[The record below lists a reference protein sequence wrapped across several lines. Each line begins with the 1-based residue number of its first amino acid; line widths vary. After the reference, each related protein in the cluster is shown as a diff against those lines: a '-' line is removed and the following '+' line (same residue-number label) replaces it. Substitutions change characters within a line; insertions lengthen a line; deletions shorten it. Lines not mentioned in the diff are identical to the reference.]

1 MSMKTFLFPTLLLSL
16 LCLALAG
23 RATPSTVPAPGA
35 TSLQLL
41 APQVLELD
49 LTSSWAAGT
58 VDVLT
63 NYLAAI
69 TNAASYSLTVNGQAV
84 NCVAVGYERRP
95 CYAVEN
101 FWDLRV
107 RESFYLITATP
118 LSESSSVTV
127 TVNLPGYWQTNLAA
141 QFSPARLN
149 PALHVS
155 AAGYPAGLP
164 KQALIG
170 CLLGT
175 LGEMPVTATNYTV
188 LDTNGSAVYTG
199 PLILRPDSGF
209 AAANYEE
216 VWSAD
221 LTPLTNNGV
230 YQLQVPGMGLSAPFR
245 VGDEFGALLTRT
257 YELGLLNQ
265 RCGMAVGLPY
275 TRFGH
280 DICHD
285 RPAAVP
291 TTNMTAVAAILNYL
305 NGTLSLPAG
314 EVRMTNLATA
324 LYPYINAGPV
334 DTTGGHHDAGDYS
347 KYTPDC
353 ATLANT
359 LLFAVDTFPGV
370 GTLDNL
376 GVPESGDGIPDLLQE
391 AKWEIDY
398 IAKLQDADGGFYS
411 IVYPE
416 NREYEV
422 NCLPQNGDNQ
432 VVYPKTTTATAAAV
446 AILAQAASSPAMKQY
461 YPAATAQYLTQA
473 LNGYAFL
480 TNAYAT
486 YGHAGA
492 SQHMGQSYYGQE
504 DNLAWAY
511 CELYLATTNQYFH
524 NLLLNDFTP
533 GSAADAHWTWQH
545 MDEGYGRAIRSY
557 AFAAQTGR
565 VPAAALN
572 ASWLALCDGE
582 ITNWAATET
591 SYASQSAYG
600 TSFPWESKHMNASG
614 WFFSSGQAF
623 DIATGLLLQNN
634 TNWWAALVSNLAY
647 EAGCNPLNLSY
658 VNGLGGLR
666 YKNIE
671 SQYAENDKHQVAP
684 TGLIIGNIISG
695 FVPVAAYPSL
705 EHLSL
710 PWDSSDITGCPM
722 YDRGGDAPNYLTENT
737 GMDEARALAV
747 SAFLMGQG
755 AFASQPWVPANN
767 LITLTNSGNGMQ
779 CTLQSSIDYSSA
791 APLWESFGNP
801 LGTNATYQHQV
812 LDTGDQWIETEFL
825 LPDGRRLFA
834 TNSFPATAPAVTNWE
849 TVSITTINNPSILNV
864 QSGLIRISRDSAGDS
879 LTVNFSISGAINGKD
894 FAWLT
899 GNNYGQFS
907 GTLTLPPGTNHVDIS
922 IGAEQPPDDFST
934 KNLQLTLIPGN
945 YNISYPGYAVVS
957 IIRTNA
963 TATNTVPY
971 SPGTNTVST
980 NTVACIPGST
990 IPLYSTPPA
999 LTNAP
1004 ALTIPTNVLA
1014 AFITATNIDTWLFND
1029 ATNSRTAQA
1038 LNTNL
1043 PALQLTNLITG
1054 NGYLLSFNATS
1065 IATNVCTLAHNT
1077 NWHGIIFKS
1086 SIYVTAFD
1094 SYSVGNAFI
1103 LSCYQNWYCYLEFYQ
1118 DRWATTPMVRGCYQ
1132 DTVATN
1138 TVLSHYVTPNQ
1149 WHDFAMQLD
1158 AWGYV
1163 IYVDG
1168 SPVADLPSTD
1178 FKYWGAKYPVI
1189 LNLGQIN
1196 GAFHNFQINT
1206 Y

>member
-1 MSMKTFLFPTLLLSL
+1 MKNSNLFSL
-16 LCLALAG
+16 IVCLISLAASG
-23 RATPSTVPAPGA
+23 RATPFTAPAPNS
-35 TSLQLL
+35 TSVQLL
-41 APQVLELD
+41 APQVLQID
-49 LTSSWAAGT
+49 LNSAWTANS
-58 VDVLT
+58 VDELT

-69 TNAASYSLTVNGQAV
+69 TNSSSYQITVAGQPV
-84 NCVAVGYERRP
+84 NCVAVGYQRRP
-95 CYAVEN
+95 YYAVEN
-101 FWDLRV
+101 YWDMRM
-107 RESFYLITATP
+107 RESFYLVTETAIGETNAVA
-118 LSESSSVTV
+118 VTV
-127 TVNLPGYWQTNLAA
+127 DLPGYWQTNLTA
-141 QFSPARLN
+141 QFSPDRLN
-149 PALHVS
+149 PAIHVS
-155 AAGYPAGLP
+155 AAGYPAGWP
-164 KQALIG
+164 KVAMVG
-170 CLLGT
+170 SLLGT
-175 LGEMPVTATNYTV
+175 LGEMTVTATNFNV
-188 LDTNGSAVYTG
+188 LDTNGDTVYSGLLT
-199 PLILRPDSGF
+199 LRPDSGF
-209 AAANYEE
+209 AAANYEN
-216 VWSAD
+216 VWQAN
-221 LTPLTNNGV
+221 LTPLTNGGV
-230 YQLQVPGMGLSAPFR
+230 YQIQMPGMGLSEPFR
-245 VGDEFGALLTRT
+245 IGDEFGALLART

-291 TTNMTAVAAILNYL
+291 TTNMTAVADILNYL
-305 NGTLSLPAG
+305 NGTMTLPAG

-324 LYPYINAGPV
+324 LYPYINPGPV

-376 GVPESGDGIPDLLQE
+376 GIPESGDGIPDLLQE

-398 IAKLQDADGGFYS
+398 VAKLQDADGGFYS
-411 IVYPE
+411 VVYPE

-422 NCLPQNGDNQ
+422 NCLPQDGDNQ

-461 YPAATAQYLTQA
+461 YPAATARYLTLA

-480 TNAYAT
+480 TNAFAT
-486 YGHAGA
+486 YGQAGA
-492 SQHMGQSYYGQE
+492 SQHMGGSYYGQD

-524 NLLLNDFTP
+524 TLLLNSFTP
-533 GSAADAHWTWQH
+533 GSSADAHWTWEH
-545 MDEGYGRAIRSY
+545 MDAGYGRAIRSY
-557 AFAAQTGR
+557 AFAAQIGR

-572 ASWLALCDGE
+572 PAWLAQCDGE
-582 ITNWAATET
+582 ITNWAASET
-591 SYASQSAYG
+591 TYASQSAYG

-614 WFFSSGQAF
+614 WFFSSDQAF
-623 DIATGLLLQNN
+623 DIAAGLLLQNN
-634 TNWWAALVSNLAY
+634 TNWWGALVSNLAY

-671 SQYAENDKHQVAP
+671 SQYAENDKHQEAP

-695 FVPVAAYPSL
+695 FVPVASYPSL

-737 GMDEARALAV
+737 GMDEAKAVAV

-755 AFASQPWVPANN
+755 AFASQTWVPTNN
-767 LITLTNSGNGMQ
+767 FITLTTTSNGTQ
-779 CTLQSSIDYSSA
+779 ATLQSSIDYGTA
-791 APLWESFGNP
+791 APLWESLGNP
-801 LGTNATYQHQV
+801 LGTNSTYQHQV
-812 LDTGDQWIETEFL
+812 LETGDQWIETEFL

-834 TNSFPATAPAVTNWE
+834 TNTFPATAPVNTNE
-849 TVSITTINNPSILNV
+849 DTVSITTIDSPSILKV
-864 QSGLIRISRDSAGDS
+864 QSGLIRISRTTSSDS
-879 LTVNFSISGAINGKD
+879 LTVDFTISGAINGTD

-899 GNNYGQFS
+899 GNNYGQYE
-907 GTLTLPPGTNHVDIS
+907 GTLTLPPGTNHVDIA
-922 IGAEQPPDDFST
+922 IGAEQPPGDYST

-945 YNISYPGYAVVS
+945 YNITYPGYAVVS

-963 TATNTVPY
+963 AATNTV
-971 SPGTNTVST
+971 TITTST
-980 NTVACIPGST
+980 NTASTNSVADIPGTS
-990 IPLYSTPPA
+990 IPLYTTPPA

-1004 ALTIPTNVLA
+1004 VLSIPTNVLA
-1014 AFITATNIDTWLFND
+1014 AYLASTNIDTWLFND
-1029 ATNSRTAQA
+1029 PTNSLTAQPV
-1038 LNTNL
+1038 NTNL
-1043 PALQLTNLITG
+1043 TALQLTNMITG
-1054 NGYLLSFNATS
+1054 NGYLLSFNEYST
-1065 IATNVCTLAHNT
+1065 ATNACILARNT
-1077 NWHGIIFKS
+1077 NWHGIIFKAS
-1086 SIYVTAFD
+1086 VYVSAYD
-1094 SYSVGNAFI
+1094 AYSVGNAGI
-1103 LSCYQNWYCYLEFYQ
+1103 ISCYQNWYCYLQFYQ
-1118 DRWATTPMVRGCYQ
+1118 DKWATTPLVRGCYQ
-1132 DTVATN
+1132 DTVVTN
-1138 TVLSHYVTPNQ
+1138 TVLSQYVTPNK

-1158 AWGYV
+1158 GWGYV

-1178 FKYWGAKYPVI
+1178 FKYWGAKYPVD

-1196 GAFHNFQINT
+1196 GALRNFQINS

>member
-1 MSMKTFLFPTLLLSL
+1 MKIPKL
-16 LCLALAG
+16 LALLISLMSLAVASG
-23 RATPSTVPAPGA
+23 AAPVTAPAPNA
-35 TSLQLL
+35 TSVALL
-41 APQVLELD
+41 APQVLEVD
-49 LTSSWAAGT
+49 RTSAWAAGT
-58 VDVLT
+58 VDQLT

-69 TNAASYSLTVNGQAV
+69 TNSSSYQITVNGQAV
-84 NCVAVGYERRP
+84 NCVAAGYERRP
-95 CYAVEN
+95 DYAVQN
-101 FWDLRV
+101 YWDLRV
-107 RESFYLITATP
+107 REHFYLVTDTAIG
-118 LSESSSVTV
+118 ESSTV
-127 TVNLPGYWQTNLAA
+127 AVAVNLPGYWQTNLTA
-141 QFSPARLN
+141 QFSPARIN

-155 AAGYPAGLP
+155 AAGYPAGRP
-164 KQALIG
+164 KAAMVG

-175 LGEMPVTATNYTV
+175 LGEMAVTATNYAV
-188 LDTNGSAVYTG
+188 LDTNGNPVYTG
-199 PLILRPDSGF
+199 PLTLRPDSGF
-209 AAANYEE
+209 AAANYQN
-216 VWSAD
+216 VWQAD

-230 YQLQVPGMGLSAPFR
+230 YQLQVPGMGVSEPFR
-245 VGDEFGALLTRT
+245 IGDEFGALLTRT

-291 TTNMTAVAAILNYL
+291 TTNMPVVADILNYL
-305 NGTLSLPAG
+305 NGTMTLPAG

-324 LYPYINAGPV
+324 LYPYINPGPV

-370 GTLDNL
+370 NTLDNL

-411 IVYPE
+411 VVYPE

-446 AILAQAASSPAMKQY
+446 AILAQAASSPAMRQY
-461 YPAATAQYLTQA
+461 YPAAATNYLALA

-492 SQHMGQSYYGQE
+492 SQHMGGSYYGQE

-524 NLLLNDFTP
+524 TLLLNDFTP
-533 GSAADAHWTWQH
+533 NSSADAHWTWEH

-572 ASWLALCDGE
+572 PAWLGLCDAE
-582 ITNWAATET
+582 ITNWAATVT
-591 SYASQSAYG
+591 GYASQSAYG
-600 TSFPWESKHMNASG
+600 TSFPWESKHMNAAG
-614 WFFSSGQAF
+614 WFFSSDQAF

-658 VNGLGGLR
+658 VNGLGDRR

-671 SQYAENDKHQVAP
+671 SQYAENDRHQVAP
-684 TGLIIGNIISG
+684 TGLIVGNVISG
-695 FVPVAAYPSL
+695 FVPVASYPSL

-737 GMDEARALAV
+737 GMDEAKAVTV

-755 AFASQPWVPANN
+755 AFASQPWVPANSV
-767 LITLTNSGNGMQ
+767 ITLTNTGNGMQ
-779 CTLQSSIDYSSA
+779 CALQSSVDYRTA

-801 LGTNATYQHQV
+801 LGTNSTYQHQV
-812 LDTGDQWIETEFL
+812 LATGDQWIETEFL

-834 TNSFPATAPAVTNWE
+834 TNTFAATAPANTNWE
-849 TVSITTINNPSILNV
+849 TVSIATIDNPSILKV
-864 QSGLIRISRDSAGDS
+864 QSGLIRISRNTAPDS
-879 LTVNFSISGAINGKD
+879 LTVSFSISGAINGTD

-899 GNNYGQFS
+899 GNNFGEFS
-907 GTLTLPPGTNHVDIS
+907 GTITLPPGTNSVNIP
-922 IGAEQPPDDFST
+922 IGAEQPPGDYST
-934 KNLQLTLIPGN
+934 KNLQLTLIPAN

-963 TATNTVPY
+963 LATNTVTITT
-971 SPGTNTVST
+971 STNTVST
-980 NTVACIPGST
+980 NNVATIPGSA

-1004 ALTIPTNVLA
+1004 LLSIPTNVLA
-1014 AFITATNIDTWLFND
+1014 AFTTATNIDTWLFND
-1029 ATNSRTAQA
+1029 ATNSLTAQPQ
-1038 LNTNL
+1038 NTNL
-1043 PALQLTNLITG
+1043 AALQLTNMIPG
-1054 NGYLLSFNATS
+1054 NGYLLSFNEFST
-1065 IATNVCTLAHNT
+1065 ATNACTLTHNT
-1077 NWHGIIFKS
+1077 NWHGIIFKAS
-1086 SIYVTAFD
+1086 VYVTAFD
-1094 SYSVGNAFI
+1094 SYSVGNAGI
-1103 LSCYQNWYCYLEFYQ
+1103 LSCYQNWYCYLQFYQ
-1118 DRWATTPMVRGCYQ
+1118 DKWATTPMVRGCYQ
-1132 DTVATN
+1132 DTVVTN
-1138 TVLSHYVTPNQ
+1138 TVLAQYVTPNK

-1158 AWGYV
+1158 GWGYV

-1168 SPVADLPSTD
+1168 SPVADLPSAD
-1178 FKYWGAKYPVI
+1178 FKLWGAKYPVE
-1189 LNLGQIN
+1189 LNLGQFN
-1196 GAFHNFQINT
+1196 GALRNFQINS